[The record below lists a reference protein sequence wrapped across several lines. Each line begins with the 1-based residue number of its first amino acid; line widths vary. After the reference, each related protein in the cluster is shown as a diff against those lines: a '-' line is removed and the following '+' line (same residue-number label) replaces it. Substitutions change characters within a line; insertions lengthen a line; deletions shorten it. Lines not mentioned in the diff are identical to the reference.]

1 VDKKARPTKVAGK
14 LTAGRR
20 HRFVASVPVSVNETE
35 AVAKFMKGCKDLKN
49 SNDPVSDFEILCIN
63 TIGYVPP
70 IARKVLYNLAITNNE
85 K

>member
-1 VDKKARPTKVAGK
+1 MDKQKRPTKVAGK

-20 HRFVASVPVSVNETE
+20 HRFVATVPVSVNEAE
-35 AVAKFMKGCKDLKN
+35 AVAKFMKGCKDLEK
-49 SNDPVSDFEILCIN
+49 SKDPVNDFEILCIN

-70 IARKVLYNLAITNNE
+70 IARKVLYNLAISKNE